1 MTRFDLHLHSAL
13 SACAEDCLSPR
24 RLVERASRAGL
35 SLLALTDHNA
45 SGNVPPAIEAGR
57 QVGVEVVPGLELTT
71 REEVHVLVLF
81 DALEP
86 LVDWQAVVDAALPAL
101 ENRPAV
107 FGHQVLYDAADE
119 IIGVDDRLRQ
129 VGVSLGLEAI
139 TEAVHARGGAVIP
152 AHVLR
157 PRHSLVSQLGFI
169 DPSASYDALELG
181 RRDWQERGCRLGER
195 LEGFPVLTGSDAHC
209 LEDVGATWLEID
221 AAVHTIGGLLAAVR
235 RMAA

>member
-1 MTRFDLHLHSAL
+1 MTRFDLHLHSGL
-13 SACAEDCLSPR
+13 SACAENCLSPR
-24 RLVERASRAGL
+24 RLVERASQAGL

-81 DALEP
+81 DALES
-86 LVDWQAVVDAALPAL
+86 LADWQAVVDAALPAQ

-107 FGHQVLYDAADE
+107 FGYQVLYDAADE
-119 IIGVDDRLRQ
+119 IVGVDERLRQ

-139 TEAVHARGGAVIP
+139 TEAVHARGGTVIP

-169 DPSASYDALELG
+169 DAAAAFDALELG
-181 RRDWQERGCRLGER
+181 RRDWRERGCRLGQR

-209 LEDVGATWLEID
+209 LDDVGATWLEID
-221 AAVHTIGGLLAAVR
+221 AAVHGISGLLEAVR
-235 RMAA
+235 RIPA